1 MEIDTLEQTELV
13 AMEELADHWQEKEF
27 ELLPHQVKT
36 VDRVVNEM
44 DGRALLAD
52 EVGLGKTIEAGMIL
66 KEYLAREEIETCL
79 VLTPASLGYQWWNEL
94 TDKFKI
100 DVFNNRKGRG
110 WHYFNV
116 IISSLDKAKREPH
129 ADFICERGFDLVI
142 VDEAQRLKNSETMN
156 WKFVNKIPK
165 KYLLLLTATPI
176 QNDLEEL
183 YNLVSLL
190 RPDLFGDYSQFKE
203 EYVKDKHQA
212 QNLDQLQESLSEVM
226 IRNRREDADYEAT
239 DRDVELIS
247 LDLTDEEKKL
257 YDQITEL
264 IKVEYQK
271 NPSNNSIFNLL
282 TLQRE
287 VCSSAYAAA
296 HTLEKMCK
304 KKSYSAIQSQLQS
317 LLEMA
322 IEIQENEKI
331 KVLEEIL
338 NQTEGK
344 AIVFTEYRA
353 TQEYICYYLYHKGF
367 QPVVFSGGLS
377 DNQKERAKRM
387 FMENGDVLISTE
399 AGGEGINLQFCNTI
413 INYDLPW
420 NPMKVEQRIGR
431 VHRLGQ
437 DKDVQIYN
445 LSTQDTIEEKI
456 VELLDKKINLFEDV
470 IGDLDLVV
478 KEETDQSLE
487 QSILKSI
494 IETEIKDQIS

>member
-1 MEIDTLEQTELV
+1 MAIDILEEAELL
-13 AMEELADHWQEKEF
+13 AMEELQDYWQEKEF
-27 ELLPHQVKT
+27 ELLPHQIKT
-36 VDRVVNEM
+36 VERVVNEM
-44 DGRALLAD
+44 NGRALLAD

-66 KEYLAREEIETCL
+66 KEYLVREDIETCL
-79 VLTPASLGYQWWNEL
+79 ILTPASLGFQWWNEL

-116 IISSLDKAKREPH
+116 IISSLDKAKRKPH
-129 ADFICERGFDLVI
+129 ADVICERGFDLVI

-165 KYLLLLTATPI
+165 KHLLLLTATPI

-190 RPDLFGDYSQFKE
+190 RPELFGEYSQFKE

-226 IRNRREDADYEAT
+226 IRNRREDASYEAT
-239 DRDVELIS
+239 AREVELIS
-247 LDLTDEEKKL
+247 LDLTAKEKEL
-257 YDQITEL
+257 YDQITDL
-264 IKVEYQK
+264 IKAEYQK
-271 NPSNNSIFNLL
+271 NPNHNSIFNLL

-287 VCSSAYAAA
+287 VCSSSYAAA
-296 HTLEKMCK
+296 QTLEKMCQ
-304 KKSYSAIQSQLQS
+304 KKSYSAIQNQLQS
-317 LLEMA
+317 LLEQA
-322 IEIQENEKI
+322 IKIQENEKV
-331 KVLEEIL
+331 KVVEEIL
-338 NQTEGK
+338 NQAEGK
-344 AIVFTEYRA
+344 VIVFTEYRA
-353 TQEYICYYLYHKGF
+353 SQEYICYYLYNKGF
-367 QPVVFSGGLS
+367 QPVVFSGDLS
-377 DNQKERAKRM
+377 DNQKEWAKRL

-399 AGGEGINLQFCNTI
+399 AGGEGINLQFCSTI

-445 LSTQDTIEEKI
+445 LSTQDTIEEQI

-470 IGDLDLVV
+470 IGGLDLVV
-478 KEETDQSLE
+478 KEETEQSLE
-487 QSILKSI
+487 QSIIKSI
-494 IETEIKDQIS
+494 IESEIKGQI